1 MNIALSE
8 AIVQI
13 GLLAR
18 ELQQVAADKS
28 LNEVEAVLMAI
39 RQNATQGLLTCRQ
52 EKYPNGESNN

>member
-18 ELQQVAADKS
+18 ELQTVTADKS
-28 LNEVEAVLMAI
+28 LNEVEAVLLAI
-39 RQNATQGLLTCRQ
+39 RQNATQGLLVCR
-52 EKYPNGESNN
+52 EAKDTRT